1 MEFKLIIESFNFNST
16 VKYMKNE
23 MLKEIVIYYFESVK
37 KSILDYVLK
46 DDDEKT
52 RVGIMEIFDPVVEY
66 GDNIYRGLEP
76 DDDWRISKHR
86 ST

>member
-1 MEFKLIIESFNFNST
+1 
-16 VKYMKNE
+16 MKNE

-46 DDDEKT
+46 DEDEQT
-52 RVGIMEIFDPVVEY
+52 RVGIMQVFDPVVEY

-76 DDDWRISKHR
+76 DDEWRATKQR
-86 ST
+86 STDFIR

>member
-1 MEFKLIIESFNFNST
+1 
-16 VKYMKNE
+16 MKNE

-46 DDDEKT
+46 DEDEQ
-52 RVGIMEIFDPVVEY
+52 RRIGIMQVFDPVVEY

-76 DDDWRISKHR
+76 DDDWRAAKSR
-86 ST
+86 STEFIK

>member
-1 MEFKLIIESFNFNST
+1 MNINCWFCWNSMVNF
-16 VKYMKNE
+16 MKNV

-46 DDDEKT
+46 DDEEKM
-52 RVGIMEIFDPVVEY
+52 RVGIMQIFDPIVEY

-76 DDDWRISKHR
+76 DD
-86 ST
+86 